1 MKWSELTIAR
11 LACACFFIC
20 PGITYGVLTSRLPAL
35 KAQTGAND
43 GQIGM
48 FLLSLGGASLVA
60 LFSSSWLISQWN
72 SRVVLKT
79 GTALLLV
86 STILAGVCH
95 APLQLTGVFIVY
107 GLGTGLVDV
116 SMNVQGLLVE
126 RRYKEPS
133 MSLMHAFFSLGV
145 ILGALSGSLFAALE
159 IPYLLNALCAL
170 GIYAC
175 CLPWASRR
183 LLVEVPMGSD
193 CHREGRKNSSGV
205 PFFVILCGLV
215 SMMAYA
221 AEGPVAEWGSL
232 FLHSVKNAPEETA
245 ALVYAVFSAAALI
258 SRLSGDRLRKQFGD
272 YSLALGGAMMAA
284 CGMAC
289 ALFSLHSVACLAGY
303 TMMGVGLAPLVPML
317 FSRAGRCRGVSA
329 SKASAIVSVLS
340 YSGMLFFPPLLG
352 LLANE
357 RGLENALLVVLCLCG
372 LLCVGSFIFWRP
384 RRRRRSVK

>member
-35 KAQTGAND
+35 KAQTGASD

-48 FLLSLGGASLVA
+48 FLLSLGGASLIA

-95 APLQLTGVFIVY
+95 EPLQLTGVFIVY

-170 GIYAC
+170 
-175 CLPWASRR
+175 
-183 LLVEVPMGSD
+183 VFM
-193 CHREGRKNSSGV
+193 
-205 PFFVILCGLV
+205 
-215 SMMAYA
+215 
-221 AEGPVAEWGSL
+221 PV
-232 FLHSVKNAPEETA
+232 
-245 ALVYAVFSAAALI
+245 VY
-258 SRLSGDRLRKQFGD
+258 
-272 YSLALGGAMMAA
+272 
-284 CGMAC
+284 
-289 ALFSLHSVACLAGY
+289 
-303 TMMGVGLAPLVPML
+303 
-317 FSRAGRCRGVSA
+317 
-329 SKASAIVSVLS
+329 
-340 YSGMLFFPPLLG
+340 LG
-352 LLANE
+352 LLEDFSPRCQWVPIAIE
-357 RGLENALLVVLCLCG
+357 KAGRIRRESLSLLFYAV
-372 LLCVGSFIFWRP
+372 
-384 RRRRRSVK
+384 